1 MKLQTKAVLGV
12 NLFIV
17 IACLCMGVLGYR
29 SAADGFAK
37 SLQMKADSNV
47 KSLLALMDDRYPGE
61 WRIENNALYKGNQQ
75 IEGSTDIVDSFG
87 NMLDGHVTF
96 FRGNTRVATTV
107 QTEGKR
113 SVGTP
118 ASDMVQE
125 VVLKNGQNYTGSAE
139 VLGQSYESAYC
150 PLKDGSG
157 KVIGM
162 AFVGLSVHEL
172 DDIQYKFIFS
182 TIIAMLI
189 IATLMG
195 IFSWWIIGRTLRP
208 LRRTITAIQEIA
220 NGDMRGE
227 PLPETEDEIG

>member
-17 IACLCMGVLGYR
+17 IACLCMGILGYR

-96 FRGNTRVATTV
+96 FREIRVWQLPSRRKA
-107 QTEGKR
+107 
-113 SVGTP
+113 SVLWERRP
-118 ASDMVQE
+118 
-125 VVLKNGQNYTGSAE
+125 
-139 VLGQSYESAYC
+139 
-150 PLKDGSG
+150 
-157 KVIGM
+157 
-162 AFVGLSVHEL
+162 
-172 DDIQYKFIFS
+172 
-182 TIIAMLI
+182 
-189 IATLMG
+189 
-195 IFSWWIIGRTLRP
+195 RTWY
-208 LRRTITAIQEIA
+208 RR
-220 NGDMRGE
+220 
-227 PLPETEDEIG
+227 LC